1 MVVSAIG
8 YRMVVSHYWIQNG
21 CNKVTIGYR
30 MVVSAIGYR
39 MVVSVI
45 GYRMVVSHYWIQNG
59 CKSLLD
65 TEWL

>member
-1 MVVSAIG
+1 
-8 YRMVVSHYWIQNG
+8 
-21 CNKVTIGYR
+21 

-45 GYRMVVSHYWIQNG
+45 GYRMVVSVVGYRMVVSHYWIQNGCKCQNG

>member
-8 YRMVVSHYWIQNG
+8 NRMVVSHYWIRNG

-30 MVVSAIGYR
+30 MVVS
-39 MVVSVI
+39 
-45 GYRMVVSHYWIQNG
+45 HYWVQTGCKCYWKQNG

>member
-8 YRMVVSHYWIQNG
+8 YRMVVS
-21 CNKVTIGYR
+21 
-30 MVVSAIGYR
+30 A
-39 MVVSVI
+39 I